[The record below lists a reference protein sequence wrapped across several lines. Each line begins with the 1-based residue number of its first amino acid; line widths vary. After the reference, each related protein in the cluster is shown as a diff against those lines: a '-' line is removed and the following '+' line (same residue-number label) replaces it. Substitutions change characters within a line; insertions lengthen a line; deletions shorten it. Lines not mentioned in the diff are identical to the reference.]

1 MAVSQS
7 LRNFSISSLLQRNG
21 ASLQSN
27 LKENHLLKGL
37 EIINITSKIKSFLMA
52 QHFPQIILRLV

>member
-37 EIINITSKIKSFLMA
+37 EIINITSKIK
-52 QHFPQIILRLV
+52 